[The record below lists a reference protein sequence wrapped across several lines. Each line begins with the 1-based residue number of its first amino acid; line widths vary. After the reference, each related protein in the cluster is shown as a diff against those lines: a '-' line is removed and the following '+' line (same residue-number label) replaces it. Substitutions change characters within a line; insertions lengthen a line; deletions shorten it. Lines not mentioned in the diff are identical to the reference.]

1 MSLRHCTVS
10 AVVVVIIFDS
20 VVVEF
25 YNVFLSEIGIR
36 KMKLGLWKPRTV
48 VCQAHKKLN
57 ILTLARG

>member
-1 MSLRHCTVS
+1 MS

-36 KMKLGLWKPRTV
+36 KMKLGLWNPRTV